1 MEKSSRYSPPQGP
14 RAGQE
19 LTVQTVAAETAEQ
32 GHALG
37 TLGMFPALMG
47 CVCCV
52 CVCAPNVQRTG
63 KLDTHTLRCPELS
76 FSFGNLCFLI
86 HKPPPLLPRQQ
97 PGHVSNVPWAPP
109 HHSD

>member
-14 RAGQE
+14 QAGQE

-47 CVCCV
+47 CVCLSAQ
-52 CVCAPNVQRTG
+52 CAKDRETG
-63 KLDTHTLRCPELS
+63 HTHSTLSR
-76 FSFGNLCFLI
+76 
-86 HKPPPLLPRQQ
+86 
-97 PGHVSNVPWAPP
+97 A
-109 HHSD
+109 